1 MLTPRLCEQVHEM
14 LDEGEMGH
22 VAYPA
27 HLLKLRTALL
37 PVRTQGVI
45 DDATLCALLVHTAL
59 GALPEGANALRTHY
73 DAYIVTAA
81 VNMPRRKTRAG
92 LACASTDFV
101 RSHVQVGAA
110 LNGET
115 EAGIGSIG
123 GDDKTVIAG
132 VQLGGFDAKMSA
144 DEAVAT
150 AINSIKPARPAA

>member
-1 MLTPRLCEQVHEM
+1 M
-14 LDEGEMGH
+14 LDETEMGH
-22 VAYPA
+22 VASPA

-59 GALPEGANALRTHY
+59 GALPEGSNALRTHY
-73 DAYIVTAA
+73 DAYIVKAA
-81 VNMPRRKTRAG
+81 VKPERSAG
-92 LACASTDFV
+92 LAYVCANTDIM

-110 LNGET
+110 LDEAT

-144 DEAVAT
+144 DEAVAA
-150 AINSIKPARPAA
+150 AINSI

>member
-1 MLTPRLCEQVHEM
+1 M
-14 LDEGEMGH
+14 LDETEMGH
-22 VAYPA
+22 VASPA

-59 GALPEGANALRTHY
+59 GALPEGSNALRTHY
-73 DAYIVTAA
+73 DAYIVKAA
-81 VNMPRRKTRAG
+81 VNTHAVKPERSAG
-92 LACASTDFV
+92 LAYVCANTDIM

-110 LNGET
+110 LDEAT

-132 VQLGGFDAKMSA
+132 VQLGGF
-144 DEAVAT
+144 V
-150 AINSIKPARPAA
+150 KPALSGGPA